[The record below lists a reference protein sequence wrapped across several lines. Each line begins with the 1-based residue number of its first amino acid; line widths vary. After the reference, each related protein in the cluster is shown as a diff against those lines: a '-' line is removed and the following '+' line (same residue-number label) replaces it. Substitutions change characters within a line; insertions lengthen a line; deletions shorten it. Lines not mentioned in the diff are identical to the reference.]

1 MWLGTR
7 LLVEGFNATVC
18 DCTTAQKRGFVRF
31 SLDDCNH
38 QLAPTPPL
46 EVEYEAYTTIPTL
59 KRFVGHT
66 CSTWVITLS
75 IYKDFWQWEKVTR
88 TRLPVETSTADCRKM
103 RDLRQ
108 CHGKSMDVLG
118 LNKWALDGPPHIQS
132 SWLQTTTASIVNC
145 HLEEITLETE
155 CSNCTISSPL
165 GDIPGNANGTFSHN
179 LVTIVWD
186 NKEKHGRS
194 CDLHTVES
202 GTALLFNTTDSRM
215 MQLRDTKKQLDFL
228 LNTTDTLFCP
238 DKIPRGI
245 RLKPVIGMDN
255 VAVRYSLTSR
265 NLTGPSKKQTYLTAR
280 PKGQTAEIQQAEIDA
295 AGHAQFT
302 RDRVVEIANELARDL
317 RKTQCVMRELA
328 HQTAIS
334 TAQHNG
340 WLAASYLDLPI
351 CSKLIPIGED
361 VGIVQCAPK
370 NVSFTTVVTSCGPQ
384 PRYQNSTINIEGWE
398 LTRFS
403 ECYWYSNFVNF
414 NGRAHAFKNG
424 TWSPVMTS
432 IVFQGQKLVNTV
444 PMEVDN
450 ALGTLLK
457 LHPAIKSNP
466 MSPAAAVADI
476 LAAVQEQNSIDFTS
490 NGHMS
495 GVLVYHLD
503 APHVSFM
510 ARIGHWLSN
519 FGIISGVGISIALAF
534 RFCALGTLIA
544 RFVPGCAWLQF
555 VNPFSWLAE
564 NPRRPNEDTR
574 RSDAE
579 RGEQPVTQTQPVAA
593 MPNITVNLP
602 NIERET
608 PPVPNRTNVRRNLT
622 AAESIRAHREAAK
635 LLQ

>member
-1 MWLGTR
+1 
-7 LLVEGFNATVC
+7 
-18 DCTTAQKRGFVRF
+18 
-31 SLDDCNH
+31 
-38 QLAPTPPL
+38 
-46 EVEYEAYTTIPTL
+46 
-59 KRFVGHT
+59 
-66 CSTWVITLS
+66 
-75 IYKDFWQWEKVTR
+75 
-88 TRLPVETSTADCRKM
+88 
-103 RDLRQ
+103 
-108 CHGKSMDVLG
+108 
-118 LNKWALDGPPHIQS
+118 
-132 SWLQTTTASIVNC
+132 
-145 HLEEITLETE
+145 
-155 CSNCTISSPL
+155 
-165 GDIPGNANGTFSHN
+165 
-179 LVTIVWD
+179 
-186 NKEKHGRS
+186 
-194 CDLHTVES
+194 
-202 GTALLFNTTDSRM
+202 
-215 MQLRDTKKQLDFL
+215 
-228 LNTTDTLFCP
+228 
-238 DKIPRGI
+238 
-245 RLKPVIGMDN
+245 
-255 VAVRYSLTSR
+255 
-265 NLTGPSKKQTYLTAR
+265 
-280 PKGQTAEIQQAEIDA
+280 
-295 AGHAQFT
+295 
-302 RDRVVEIANELARDL
+302 
-317 RKTQCVMRELA
+317 MRELA

-495 GVLVYHLD
+495 GVLVHHLD

-519 FGIISGVGISIALAF
+519 FGIISGVGVSIALAF

-544 RFVPGCAWLQF
+544 RFVP
-555 VNPFSWLAE
+555 
-564 NPRRPNEDTR
+564 
-574 RSDAE
+574 
-579 RGEQPVTQTQPVAA
+579 VA
-593 MPNITVNLP
+593 PGYSLSTHSVG
-602 NIERET
+602 
-608 PPVPNRTNVRRNLT
+608 
-622 AAESIRAHREAAK
+622 
-635 LLQ
+635 